1 MKIVDWY
8 ILKKY
13 LITYISIQILFVPIA
28 IVVNLADNIDK
39 ILSNNVPFN
48 EVLEY
53 YYNFTIYFSNSLLPL
68 FLFLSVIWFTSK
80 LASNSEIIAMYSSGF
95 SLKKLIKPYLIGSLM
110 IAFVALVLGIFIVP
124 DASKDFNEF
133 SYKYLKGSR
142 KSIDD
147 KNIFRKIN
155 DNEYIYL
162 TQFNVK
168 NNIGT
173 NFTLEHFQENKLKYK
188 ISASNIRFLKK
199 DSVYRLTNYVK
210 RTITDSIDIIESKRS
225 LDTLFEF
232 KLSDLTPL
240 NYIAETLNYF
250 DLVEFINQEK
260 LRGSSNI
267 GRYQVVKYKKWSI
280 PFSIFILTIIA
291 FSVSSVKRRGGAG
304 VNLAFGIS
312 VAMTYVFFDKVF
324 GVLAQQSDFSPI
336 IAVWF
341 PNFVFGSL
349 AIYLLYKNANKQL

>member
-1 MKIVDWY
+1 
-8 ILKKY
+8 
-13 LITYISIQILFVPIA
+13 
-28 IVVNLADNIDK
+28 
-39 ILSNNVPFN
+39 
-48 EVLEY
+48 
-53 YYNFTIYFSNSLLPL
+53 
-68 FLFLSVIWFTSK
+68 
-80 LASNSEIIAMYSSGF
+80 MYSSGF
-95 SLKKLIKPYLIGSLM
+95 SLNKLIKPYLIGSLM

>member
-210 RTITDSIDIIESKRS
+210 RTITDSIDIIESLGGEYKY
-225 LDTLFEF
+225 TL
-232 KLSDLTPL
+232 KMLMTSMVGVD
-240 NYIAETLNYF
+240 
-250 DLVEFINQEK
+250 Q
-260 LRGSSNI
+260 SNVKNCVKVG
-267 GRYQVVKYKKWSI
+267 GRYLKYEPIFLFHKPKK
-280 PFSIFILTIIA
+280 A
-291 FSVSSVKRRGGAG
+291 
-304 VNLAFGIS
+304 
-312 VAMTYVFFDKVF
+312 
-324 GVLAQQSDFSPI
+324 
-336 IAVWF
+336 
-341 PNFVFGSL
+341 
-349 AIYLLYKNANKQL
+349 

>member
-13 LITYISIQILFVPIA
+13 LITYISIQILFIPIA

-39 ILSNNVPFN
+39 ILSNNVPFE
-48 EVLEY
+48 EVVDY

-124 DASKDFNEF
+124 DASKDFNQF

-173 NFTLEHFQENKLKYK
+173 NFTLEHFEENKLQYK
-188 ISASNIRFLKK
+188 ISASNIRFIKK
-199 DSVYRLTNYVK
+199 DSIYRLTNYVK
-210 RTITDSIDIIESKRS
+210 RTITDSIDIIDSERS

-240 NYIAETLNYF
+240 NYIAETLNYSE
-250 DLVEFINQEK
+250 LVDFINQEK
-260 LRGSSNI
+260 ARGSSNI

-349 AIYLLYKNANKQL
+349 AIYLLYKNANRQL

>member
-39 ILSNNVPFN
+39 ILSNNVPFD
-48 EVLEY
+48 EVVEY

-95 SLKKLIKPYLIGSLM
+95 SLNKLIKPYLIGSLM

-225 LDTLFEF
+225 IDTLFEF

-349 AIYLLYKNANKQL
+349 AIYLLYKNENKQL

>member
-1 MKIVDWY
+1 LKIIDWY

-39 ILSNNVPFN
+39 ILSNNVPFE
-48 EVLEY
+48 EVIEY

-80 LASNSEIIAMYSSGF
+80 LASNSEIIALYGSGF
-95 SLKKLIKPYLIGSLM
+95 SLKKLIKPYLVGSLM
-110 IAFVALVLGIFIVP
+110 IAFTALILGIFIVP
-124 DASKDFNEF
+124 NASRDFNEF
-133 SYKYLKGSR
+133 SYKYLKGSK

-162 TQFNVK
+162 TQFNTK

-173 NFTLEHFQENKLKYK
+173 NFTLEHFERNKLKFK
-188 ISASNIRFLKK
+188 ISSSNIRYLKK
-199 DSVYRLTNYVK
+199 DSSYRLTNYIK
-210 RTITDSIDIIESKRS
+210 RTITDSIDIIYSKRR
-225 LDTLFEF
+225 LDTLLPFN
-232 KLSDLTPL
+232 LNDLTPL

-250 DLVEFINQEK
+250 ELVEFINQEK
-260 LRGSSNI
+260 SRGSSNI
-267 GRYQVVKYKKWSI
+267 GRYEVVKYKKWSI

-324 GVLAQQSDFSPI
+324 GVLAEQSDFSPI

>member
-1 MKIVDWY
+1 LKIVDWY

-39 ILSNNVPFN
+39 ILSNNVPFD
-48 EVLEY
+48 EVLEF

-80 LASNSEIIAMYSSGF
+80 LASNSEIIALYSSGF
-95 SLKKLIKPYLIGSLM
+95 SLKDLIKPYLIGSVM
-110 IAFVALVLGIFIVP
+110 IAFMALILGIFIVP

-133 SYKYLKGSR
+133 SYKYLKGSK
-142 KSIDD
+142 KSIDN

-162 TQFNVK
+162 TQFNMK

-173 NFTLEHFQENKLKYK
+173 NFTLEHFEGNILKFK
-188 ISASNIRFLKK
+188 INANNIRYIKK
-199 DSVYRLTNYVK
+199 DSTYRLSNYIK
-210 RTITDSIDIIESKRS
+210 RTITDSIDVISSKRR
-225 LDTLFEF
+225 LDTIFSFE
-232 KLSDLTPL
+232 LDDLTPL
-240 NYIAETLNYF
+240 NYIAETLNYYE
-250 DLVEFINQEK
+250 LVRFIDQEK
-260 LRGSSNI
+260 SRGSSNI
-267 GRYQVVKYKKWSI
+267 SRYQVVKYKKWSI
-280 PFSIFILTIIA
+280 PFSIFILTLIA
-291 FSVSSVKRRGGAG
+291 FSVSSVKRRGGSG
-304 VNLAFGIS
+304 INLAFGIA
-312 VAMTYVFFDKVF
+312 VAMTFVFFDKVF
-324 GVLAQQSDFSPI
+324 GVLAQQSDLSPI

-341 PNFVFGSL
+341 PNFLFGSL